1 MNMSRSALRTQVN
14 TFFDCYYTMISIY
27 PSVHFLCNY
36 GNVQISLLEFN
47 IRKIAILNMQLHY
60 IDVKSD
66 MRASYDLHVYMFM
79 CTQ

>member
-1 MNMSRSALRTQVN
+1 M
-14 TFFDCYYTMISIY
+14 
-27 PSVHFLCNY
+27 
-36 GNVQISLLEFN
+36 SLLEFN

-66 MRASYDLHVYMFM
+66 MRVSYDLHVYMFM